1 MREACPA
8 LAHRHA
14 ARRELEVE
22 LELLVVVLAEQ
33 LLPALVVV
41 RVEAVEVQLLLLL
54 EPDCGAEG
62 VSESDAAEL
71 RGGIA
76 RQVGVARTRLRD
88 PRLGVD
94 RHELVEDVGALGR
107 VQLLHERERRAR
119 RRVRR
124 EERRPAGGGRGR
136 RGRRRRAAEDVESD
150 DGGVQRGGEE
160 RYPHGYVDVRRL
172 QREQRRRALAERG
185 RDLSGFGAHGRTS
198 RR

>member
-1 MREACPA
+1 M
-8 LAHRHA
+8 
-14 ARRELEVE
+14 
-22 LELLVVVLAEQ
+22 
-33 LLPALVVV
+33 
-41 RVEAVEVQLLLLL
+41 
-54 EPDCGAEG
+54 
-62 VSESDAAEL
+62 SDAAEL

-76 RQVGVARTRLRD
+76 RRIGVARTRLRD

-160 RYPHGYVDVRRL
+160 GYPHGSVV
-172 QREQRRRALAERG
+172 
-185 RDLSGFGAHGRTS
+185 
-198 RR
+198 